1 MIEKQF
7 EEWFEELKENA
18 KNDFGYS
25 EYEIETFSERFWKSY
40 FEQGM
45 SPFESIST
53 YLKDIFKHHNK

>member
-25 EYEIETFSERFWKSY
+25 EYEIEKFSPKTWNTY
-40 FEQGM
+40 FEKGL
-45 SPFESIST
+45 SPFESISSH
-53 YLKDIFKHHNK
+53 LKNIFKHHNK